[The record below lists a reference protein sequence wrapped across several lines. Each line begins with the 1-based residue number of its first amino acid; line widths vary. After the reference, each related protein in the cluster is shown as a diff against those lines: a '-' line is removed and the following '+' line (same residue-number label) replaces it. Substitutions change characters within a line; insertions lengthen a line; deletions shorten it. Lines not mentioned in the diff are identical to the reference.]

1 MVNNLLGY
9 AVSATPSVI
18 YKFMK
23 IAKLILLAFPVVVAS
38 AFMLALPAAASIAN
52 TPAASQVTLVST
64 QPISQSV
71 TPLTQESN
79 PITDQLGCNCPTCVK
94 ANSQLLQ
101 GKLPFA
107 GI

>member
-1 MVNNLLGY
+1 MGY

-38 AFMLALPAAASIAN
+38 TLMLALPATASIVNA
-52 TPAASQVTLVST
+52 PATAQVTLVST
-64 QPISQSV
+64 QPIPQST
-71 TPLTQESN
+71 TPKLTQESN
-79 PITDQLGCNCPTCVK
+79 PIKDQLGCSCATCVQ

>member
-1 MVNNLLGY
+1 
-9 AVSATPSVI
+9 
-18 YKFMK
+18 MK
-23 IAKLILLAFPVVVAS
+23 IAKFILLAFPIVLAS
-38 AFMLALPAAASIAN
+38 ALMLALPAAASIVNA
-52 TPAASQVTLVST
+52 PAKAQVTLVST
-64 QPISQSV
+64 QLIPQSV

-79 PITDQLGCNCPTCVK
+79 PIKDQLGCNCPSCVQ